1 MRRILSLSLIALL
14 AVGAGAC
21 GSDSPTAPVPT
32 IEQTTFAASLGVDL
46 SKMTK
51 ALEGY
56 YYQDTQAGTGDIVRL
71 SDSLDV
77 SFNGYLADGTT
88 FALANTQVMQ
98 LGVTPVMQGW
108 ALGLLGAPI
117 GGRRR
122 LIIPPSLGYGDR
134 AIVDGANGKVVVPKN
149 SVLIYD
155 ITILRVRGR

>member
-32 IEQTTFAASLGVDL
+32 IEQTTFAASLG
-46 SKMTK
+46 
-51 ALEGY
+51 
-56 YYQDTQAGTGDIVRL
+56 
-71 SDSLDV
+71 
-77 SFNGYLADGTT
+77 
-88 FALANTQVMQ
+88 
-98 LGVTPVMQGW
+98 
-108 ALGLLGAPI
+108 
-117 GGRRR
+117 
-122 LIIPPSLGYGDR
+122 YGDR